1 MSARYNILVVDDEP
15 AFRLF
20 VGTVLRD
27 AGYDATTAQNG
38 AEALTLLGTRHFH
51 LVLTDLKMPDVSG
64 IEILEAVRRDS
75 PEMPVILIT
84 AFGTIDSAVE
94 ATRKGAADYLLK
106 PLKDP
111 EELRRVVA
119 RALRERRLEDAM
131 ASMAAP
137 PSRGGIGGEGD
148 IVGQSPALRRV
159 LDLARSVAPSA
170 TTALITGESGTGKEL
185 IARAIHRWSPRADG
199 PFVAVNC
206 AALPDTLLESELFGH
221 ERGAF
226 TGAVAQRRGRFELAH
241 GGTLFLD
248 EVGDMSPA
256 LQGKLLRVLETQEFE
271 RVGGTKTVRVDV
283 RVIAATN
290 ADLAAAVAAR
300 RFREDLYYRL
310 GVFPIPLPPLRQ
322 RPEDILPLA
331 EHFLARLGRTL
342 RKPVA
347 GFTPEAQER
356 LRAYAWPGNV
366 RELENVVERAV
377 ILARGDHIGLPELS
391 LLPVPAP
398 AAGDGGELKA
408 LEHAAIIQ
416 ALADTGGNR
425 RLAAQR
431 LGIGLRT
438 LQYRLKHYGLSG
450 RRGRAAELP
459 AAPSLR
465 GLGIGDSGLAA
476 FSSSPQPPA
485 PDPPSRR
492 RAPRG
497 RGHPWARTPSP
508 SPITAPGSST
518 RFPSS
523 TRPTRSTAP
532 ASAPR
537 TCARSRSPRTTSGS
551 WATIRP
557 S

>member
-1 MSARYNILVVDDEP
+1 MSARYTILVVDDEP

-27 AGYDATTAQNG
+27 AGYDVTAAQNG
-38 AEALTLLGTRHFH
+38 TEALTLLGTRHFH

-64 IEILEAVRRDS
+64 IEILEAVRRDA
-75 PEMPVILIT
+75 PETPVILIT
-84 AFGTIDSAVE
+84 AFGTIESAVE

-111 EELRRVVA
+111 AELRRVVA
-119 RALRERRLEDAM
+119 RALRERRLEDAV
-131 ASMAAP
+131 AATAGP
-137 PSRGGIGGEGD
+137 PSRDGGAEGD

-170 TTALITGESGTGKEL
+170 TTVLITGESGTGKEL
-185 IARAIHRWSPRADG
+185 IARAIHRWSPRAEG

-206 AALPDTLLESELFGH
+206 AALPDALLESEIFGH

-271 RVGGTKTVRVDV
+271 RVGGARTVRVDV

-300 RFREDLYYRL
+300 RFREDLFYRL

-331 EHFLARLGRTL
+331 EHFLARLRQTL
-342 RKPVA
+342 RRPVA
-347 GFTPEAQER
+347 GFTPEAHER

-377 ILARGDHIGLPELS
+377 ILAREDRIGLPELS
-391 LLPVPAP
+391 LLPVPAR
-398 AAGDGGELKA
+398 AAGDDGELKV

-459 AAPSLR
+459 AAP
-465 GLGIGDSGLAA
+465 
-476 FSSSPQPPA
+476 
-485 PDPPSRR
+485 
-492 RAPRG
+492 
-497 RGHPWARTPSP
+497 
-508 SPITAPGSST
+508 
-518 RFPSS
+518 
-523 TRPTRSTAP
+523 
-532 ASAPR
+532 
-537 TCARSRSPRTTSGS
+537 
-551 WATIRP
+551 
-557 S
+557 